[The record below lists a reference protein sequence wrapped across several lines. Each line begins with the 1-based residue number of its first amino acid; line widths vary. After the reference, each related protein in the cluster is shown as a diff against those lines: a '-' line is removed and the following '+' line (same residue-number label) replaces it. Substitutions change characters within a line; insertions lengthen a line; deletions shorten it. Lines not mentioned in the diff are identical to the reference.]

1 MNNNDLMLLEYY
13 MLGFRDELYGSSTI
27 IDDINNPLHLKA
39 YNLGTF
45 HAIAGDDQ
53 TSLDYLTG
61 EEILERIKR

>member
-1 MNNNDLMLLEYY
+1 MDNDNLLLLEYY

-39 YNLGTF
+39 YNLGVF
-45 HAIAGDDQ
+45 HAITGDDQ
-53 TSLDYLTG
+53 TSLDYLTD